1 MSLPTLY
8 IKDKHGS
15 LREWT
20 VKVDTSGQYPTI
32 VKSYGVRGGKITVT
46 QKEVTSGKNI
56 GRANETT
63 PYEQAL
69 SEAKYLWKKQVD
81 SGYSEKVSDT
91 DRPPIL
97 PMLANK
103 WEDYS
108 HHIQIPFYVQPK
120 LDGVRMTVGKIDGK
134 IVMKSRTG
142 KDVNHLDHIRN
153 EVKDLLEEG
162 QFLDGENFSDELSF
176 EEITGHCR
184 TTLESSASSKRLDK
198 IHFHVFDTFHLDR
211 MDEPFSVRHKRIKK
225 INGTYVHAVSTQIVQ
240 SIEPF
245 YKKFID
251 AGYEGIMVRDPSG
264 LYELGKRSTKLLKY
278 KEFETREYTIVGANR
293 AEGKDKDTV
302 VWVCELHK
310 NGPRF
315 NVRPKGTLQ
324 ERKRMYLN
332 SAEYIG
338 KQLTVQFQNL
348 SNGGIPR
355 FPVGLAIR
363 DYE

>member
-1 MSLPTLY
+1 MKFPTLY
-8 IKDKHGS
+8 IRDKHGS
-15 LREWT
+15 IREWT
-20 VKVDTSGQYPTI
+20 IQVDTSGTHPSI
-32 VKSYGVRGGKITVT
+32 VKTYGVLDGKMITT
-46 QKEVTSGKNI
+46 RKEITTGKNI
-56 GRANETT
+56 GKANETT

-69 SEAKYLWKKQVD
+69 SESRHLVKKQMD
-81 SGYSEKVSDT
+81 AGYTENISDT

-103 WEDYS
+103 WEDCS

-120 LDGVRMTVGKIDGK
+120 LDGVRMTVGKLDGK

-142 KDVNHLDHIRN
+142 KDVNHLDHIKE

-162 QFLDGENFSDELSF
+162 EFLDGENFSKELTF
-176 EEITGHCR
+176 EQITGHCR
-184 TTLESSASSKRLDK
+184 TTLESSASSKNLTR

-211 MDEPFSVRHKRIKK
+211 MDEPFGARYKRIKN
-225 INGTYVHAVSTQIVQ
+225 IRGTYVHVVPTYIAQT
-240 SIEPF
+240 IEIF
-245 YKKFID
+245 YKQFMD
-251 AGYEGIMVRDPSG
+251 AGYEGIMVRDPTG

-315 NVRPKGTLQ
+315 SVRPKGTLE
-324 ERKRMYLN
+324 ERKRMYTN
-332 SAEYIG
+332 SSNYIG

-348 SNGGIPR
+348 SAGGVPR
-355 FPVGLAIR
+355 FPVGLTIR